1 MEIREDILNYKEIT
15 VKIIKAIKTEKYE
28 ELMLLLDKREKVIE
42 NLKQIDTKQFKIFCD
57 EFDLIKLENELDEL
71 LSFKR
76 NDIKFKLDAIT
87 KNMQASSS
95 YNKMTDSPLIF
106 SKKI

>member
-15 VKIIKAIKTEKYE
+15 VKIIKIIKTEKYE